1 MQRIRIVAAVLAATL
16 LQVPASP
23 VSAAPSKAYGT
34 CIELRKAYKNGVANS
49 SAMAK
54 KSSAKYS
61 TSIYKQN
68 SALDTNKNGVA
79 CDKDD
84 ADNPFGGHA
93 QEDFKMPNVLCMTLQ
108 QAQDEIQDHGV
119 FYSRSR
125 DASGRGRSQWIDSNW
140 IVVAQSPKPGKAIT
154 EGSALLSAVK
164 IGEST
169 GGVCK

>member
-1 MQRIRIVAAVLAATL
+1 MQRIRIVVAVLAATL
-16 LQVPASP
+16 LQVTVSP

-34 CIELRKAYKNGVANS
+34 CIELRKTYKNGVANS

-54 KSSAKYS
+54 KSGAKYS

-79 CDKDD
+79 CD
-84 ADNPFGGHA
+84 PFGGHA